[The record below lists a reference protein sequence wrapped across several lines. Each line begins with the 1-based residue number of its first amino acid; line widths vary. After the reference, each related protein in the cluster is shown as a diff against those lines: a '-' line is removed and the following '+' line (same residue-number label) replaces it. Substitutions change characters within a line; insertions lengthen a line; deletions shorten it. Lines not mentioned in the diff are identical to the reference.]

1 MSFVPTGDHSL
12 GILQSGIHW
21 AWFTAKCSTLTARF
35 RYTSDT
41 VFDTFPWPPSPT
53 LAQVKAVA
61 EASVSLRA
69 LRREIMV
76 ANGWSLRDLYRSLEA
91 PGTNYFAPFDGRQAV
106 VARSVRFITNRFI
119 RVPKIEMTKPDGF
132 YAEYEFGRERF
143 FLFGDANNKKKVI
156 QGDVC
161 ESEQVPSM
169 APQWMQKNGQLG
181 IYDPRKEPKFTVLRE
196 PAIIMDLDDGTV
208 TNFGEVE
215 DLKAPLKNWM
225 AHHREHKGSWVV
237 AFIRV
242 DTIPASYLNI
252 MFGDPAYA
260 KQLGWAV
267 IEQSIKNGSM
277 DGRIKAEPHL
287 EWLTRRFP
295 NLTEDQ
301 LQRSRKNWSPEQFD
315 RLEQANYDQDPT
327 PLAPGL

>member
-1 MSFVPTGDHSL
+1 MPTNDPNKDPRDVYFPKPSRVLSDDYPEYRAKLHF
-12 GILQSGIHW
+12 ILKSNG
-21 AWFTAKCSTLTARF
+21 FDTAKLTLPEGEY
-35 RYTSDT
+35 RYEDAGYYAMYL
-41 VFDTFPWPPSPT
+41 FPEKGKKPNEPIDLLGNSKPDKPIKYAPLDWH
-53 LAQVKAVA
+53 KA
-61 EASVSLRA
+61 L
-69 LRREIMV
+69 
-76 ANGWSLRDLYRSLEA
+76 
-91 PGTNYFAPFDGRQAV
+91 F
-106 VARSVRFITNRFI
+106 FI

-143 FLFGDANNKKKVI
+143 FLFGDSNNKKKVI
-156 QGDVC
+156 QGDVY

-260 KQLGWAV
+260 KQLGWTV

-315 RLEQANYDQDPT
+315 RLEQANYAQDPT
-327 PLAPGL
+327 RLAPGL